1 MCISLNVYRI
11 VCARILRACDADIT
25 QTQKLLAKK
34 SSYMDRTIQTANV
47 VIPVL
52 VVETLTYVMGVF
64 DKNRLKIY
72 IWAHFGTAY
81 KM

>member
-1 MCISLNVYRI
+1 
-11 VCARILRACDADIT
+11 
-25 QTQKLLAKK
+25 
-34 SSYMDRTIQTANV
+34 MDRTIQTANV

-52 VVETLTYVMGVF
+52 VVETLKYVMGVF
-64 DKNRLKIY
+64 DKNRSKIY